1 MAALTVTRTSTNS
14 THTAANFTR
23 SADGP
28 LPIGFKNKLG
38 LIGGETQPQYPQY
51 PQYMPPPPPQQQAQ
65 APAAGTSSLADDGSV
80 GNKEQH
86 GAV

>member
-1 MAALTVTRTSTNS
+1 MQE
-14 THTAANFTR
+14 TAQIFVEILLNITF
-23 SADGP
+23 DF
-28 LPIGFKNKLG
+28 LPCHDTDKLG

-65 APAAGTSSLADDGSV
+65 APAGGTSSLVDGGSA